1 MAEIQVIYKKGKSN
15 IEAIVNDGVTQYGK
29 KPIAEVIEET
39 GGELMDFEEALNLIA
54 DVLEERYNKPF
65 KEIDEFR
72 YQEMLEVLPP
82 EVWMTGQTF
91 KHNGK
96 TYHAEGFRMCE
107 YMEAQYTQHF
117 YCITLGAAT
126 EQEVLENLE
135 NPETIRMRFFE
146 AVRAADPAAP
156 INDGLSFI
164 MNAQANVAMGVY
176 LPEILEL
183 L

>member
-29 KPIAEVIEET
+29 KPIAEAIEET

-82 EVWMTGQTF
+82 EVWMTGQNF

-96 TYHAEGFRMCE
+96 TYNAEGFRLCE

-117 YCITLGAAT
+117 YCINLVPESGEAVT
-126 EQEVLENLE
+126 EEH
-135 NPETIRMRFFE
+135 TRMRYFE
-146 AVRAADPAAP
+146 AIRAADPAAP
-156 INDGLSFI
+156 INDGVSFI

-176 LPEILEL
+176 VPEILEL